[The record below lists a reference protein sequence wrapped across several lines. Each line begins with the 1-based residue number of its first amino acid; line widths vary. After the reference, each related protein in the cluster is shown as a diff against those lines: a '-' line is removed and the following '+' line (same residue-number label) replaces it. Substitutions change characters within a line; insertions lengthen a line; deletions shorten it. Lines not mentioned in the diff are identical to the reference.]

1 MALLNLPSDVSNF
14 LKGVITK
21 RVKTYDPTKNKIIV
35 AGMVLDGVVSA
46 TLSEHKRTEAIVGV
60 DRQYNT
66 TYESFSTQ
74 TIEVTLLP
82 ETICYEKLEE
92 LAWMCHKN
100 KAMFGLS
107 IEENGGVFDNFQA
120 SILSFSGITLSL
132 EGEDKTITFNVSPRY
147 AVPSKITTVA
157 QTNNDGVTPYTGNAQ
172 TYPLA
177 ESGSITRESLPLP
190 FNINQ
195 ELP

>member
-21 RVKTYDPTKNKIIV
+21 RVKTYDPTKNKINV
-35 AGMVLDGVVSA
+35 AGMNLDGVVSA
-46 TLSEHKRTEAIVGV
+46 TLSDLKKTESIIGV
-60 DRQYNT
+60 DKQYNA

-74 TIEVTLLP
+74 TLEVTLLP
-82 ETICYEKLEE
+82 ETICYSKLKE
-92 LAWMCHKN
+92 LDWMCSNN
-100 KAMFGLS
+100 KAMFKLS
-107 IEENGGVFDNFQA
+107 VEENGGIIDSFQA
-120 SILSFSGITLSL
+120 SILSFSSITLSL
-132 EGEDKTITFNVSPRY
+132 EGEDKTVTFSVSPRY
-147 AVPSKITTVA
+147 SVPSKITTVQ